1 VENLKLQL
9 AEIVTHCCDVKT
21 FRFELK
27 NRDVAFKPGQYLIL
41 TLNIAGRDVPKAF
54 SISSSPTEKGFIQFT
69 KKLSN
74 SDFSNALNN
83 LVIGE
88 EYSIRLPMG
97 KFIFDGQF
105 PKAAFLSGGI
115 GITPIRSIF
124 KYAVDKQLSA
134 SLVLLYSGRTP
145 EYLIFRDEFSIMQ
158 CKNKNF
164 KIVYTL
170 TDCTQKVAGCRVG
183 YIDDEMVKTEMP
195 DYRERVFFICGPPG
209 MVDGMRAMLLNK
221 LSIPSGQIITEDFL
235 GY

>member
-1 VENLKLQL
+1 MENLKLGL
-9 AEIVTHCCDVKT
+9 AQIVTHCCDVKT
-21 FRFELK
+21 FRFELNK
-27 NRDVAFKPGQYLIL
+27 DVAFKPGQYLIL
-41 TLNIAGRDVPKAF
+41 TLNIAGKDVSKAF
-54 SISSSPTEKGFIQFT
+54 SISSSPTEKGFVQFT

-74 SDFSNALNN
+74 SDFSNALNK
-83 LVIGE
+83 LSIGK

-124 KYAVDKQLSA
+124 KYAVDKQLSS
-134 SLVLLYSGRTP
+134 SLVLLYSGQTP
-145 EYLIFRDEFSIMQ
+145 EYLIFRNDFSLMKGKD
-158 CKNKNF
+158 KNLKV
-164 KIVYTL
+164 VYTL
-170 TDCTQKVAGCRVG
+170 TNCDEKVAGCRIG
-183 YIDDEMVKTEMP
+183 YIDDEMVRQEMP
-195 DYRERVFFICGPPG
+195 DYKERVFFICGPPG

>member
-1 VENLKLQL
+1 MENLKLAL
-9 AEIVTHCCDVKT
+9 TEIVTHCCDVKT

-27 NRDVAFKPGQYLIL
+27 NGDVTFKPGQYLIL
-41 TLNIAGRDVPKAF
+41 TLNIAGKDVPKAF
-54 SISSSPTEKGFIQFT
+54 SISSSPTEKGFVQFT

-83 LVIGE
+83 LKIGE

-105 PKAAFLSGGI
+105 PKVAFLSGGI

-124 KYAVDKQLSA
+124 KYAVDKKLSS
-134 SLVLLYSGRTP
+134 SLVLFYSSRTP
-145 EYLIFRDEFSIMQ
+145 EYLIFRNDFSLMQ
-158 CKNKNF
+158 DADTNIKV
-164 KIVYTL
+164 VYTL
-170 TDCTQKVAGCRVG
+170 TNCNEMIAGCRAG
-183 YIDDEMVKTEMP
+183 YIDDEMVKQEMP
-195 DYRERVFFICGPPG
+195 DYKERVFFICGPPG